1 MNGLVLSGGGGKG
14 AYQIGV
20 WKALRKMH
28 YKIDIVTGT
37 SVGCLNALLITQN
50 SKFLAPF
57 IWSRIDFREIFQDDV
72 KKEQTTKEMLEMY
85 GKNIIKNKGM
95 STDNLQKKLDMVVNY
110 HKFYNSKTNFG
121 LVAVNLSNLKPI
133 VLTKKDIP
141 KDKLKDY
148 VMASATCFPAFKMKD
163 IDGKKYIDGGYYDV
177 LPINLA
183 IDMGANK
190 IVAVDLK
197 SVGIRRKI
205 KKNNASITYIYPRN
219 NIGHSLLFNRN
230 VNKTNMRYGYNDTL
244 KTFNRLDGDKYTF
257 KKNQICKIN
266 TSMIKNNILYF
277 LNMKEKDIKN
287 NLLINKSI
295 NPFIT
300 NKNNFDDYL
309 QLLEELGYLY
319 KVPDFKIYSLNKFNK
334 ILKKQF
340 MSNELIKNIKV
351 YSSKEEVISYL
362 YYCMINNDIKKIKKA
377 SLLHCHEFICAVYL
391 YTIIK
396 GEYHAV

>member
-141 KDKLKDY
+141 RDKLKDY
-148 VMASATCFPAFKMKD
+148 VMASATCFPAF
-163 IDGKKYIDGGYYDV
+163 
-177 LPINLA
+177 NAA
-183 IDMGANK
+183 I
-190 IVAVDLK
+190 
-197 SVGIRRKI
+197 
-205 KKNNASITYIYPRN
+205 
-219 NIGHSLLFNRN
+219 
-230 VNKTNMRYGYNDTL
+230 
-244 KTFNRLDGDKYTF
+244 
-257 KKNQICKIN
+257 
-266 TSMIKNNILYF
+266 
-277 LNMKEKDIKN
+277 
-287 NLLINKSI
+287 
-295 NPFIT
+295 
-300 NKNNFDDYL
+300 
-309 QLLEELGYLY
+309 
-319 KVPDFKIYSLNKFNK
+319 
-334 ILKKQF
+334 
-340 MSNELIKNIKV
+340 
-351 YSSKEEVISYL
+351 VISAGTRL
-362 YYCMINNDIKKIKKA
+362 KVKVI
-377 SLLHCHEFICAVYL
+377 
-391 YTIIK
+391 
-396 GEYHAV
+396 